1 MKSTSV
7 GKEAQIY
14 VILAI
19 TKIPNI
25 FINIYKIRM

>member
-14 VILAI
+14 VMLSI